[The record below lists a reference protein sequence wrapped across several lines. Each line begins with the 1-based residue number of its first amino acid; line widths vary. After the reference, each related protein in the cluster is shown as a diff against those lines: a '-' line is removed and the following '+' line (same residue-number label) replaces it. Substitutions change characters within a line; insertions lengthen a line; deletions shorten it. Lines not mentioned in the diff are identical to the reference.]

1 MTHDATLLMSIQPQ
15 EAALATRELTPRQQ
29 ELKALMDQGMKVKEI
44 AAQVGISENAVY
56 QQQARIRKA
65 TGDDGGSRPR
75 RTTARRSRRPSEPPF
90 TVERHST
97 RMAMTPVEAIQARRE
112 EIELEVGMLQR
123 QASDARVAW
132 EELQRAYEER
142 AAEHLAELKA
152 LDVAESALT
161 GTLEAPRPAAKR
173 TRTKPSANFTS
184 TPRSGG
190 SIASGSFKTCRSPTR
205 PGAIHEPYLQW
216 K

>member
-1 MTHDATLLMSIQPQ
+1 M
-15 EAALATRELTPRQQ
+15 ATRELTPRQQ

-56 QQQARIRKA
+56 QQQARIRKV
-65 TGDDGGSRPR
+65 TGDDSGSRPR
-75 RTTARRSRRPSEPPF
+75 RTAARRARRPSEPPF
-90 TVERHST
+90 TVERHTARAVLS
-97 RMAMTPVEAIQARRE
+97 PVEAIQARRE

-161 GTLEAPRPAAKR
+161 GTPETPRPAAKR
-173 TRTKPSANFTS
+173 TRTKPSANGA
-184 TPRSGG
+184 PDEVD
-190 SIASGSFKTCRSPTR
+190 
-205 PGAIHEPYLQW
+205 PGLIGEAEAPEQFAQDSAGEF
-216 K
+216 